1 MARSPCLFERVTRR
15 IERLHRPV
23 EVARDE
29 RDLGLGDGASRA
41 GDGLPRAE
49 GAGRATQQQLG
60 AREIAEL
67 RHRDAAKRQRR
78 RIVAQ
83 SNMVQRAKGIARC
96 ERAGRRCN
104 QGVHSNP
111 DTLVTPTSSVPG
123 TKCLFVTD
131 KHSQYRAAIGK
142 PKEGEKR

>member
-1 MARSPCLFERVTRR
+1 MRGVARSPCRSSVARAVSSAFTGQC
-15 IERLHRPV
+15 

-41 GDGLPRAE
+41 ATASRGPKARA
-49 GAGRATQQQLG
+49 ARRSNSLARARSPSC
-60 AREIAEL
+60 AI
-67 RHRDAAKRQRR
+67 RDAAKRQCR

-83 SNMVQRAKGIARC
+83 SNVVQRAKEIARC

-123 TKCLFVTD
+123 TKCLL
-131 KHSQYRAAIGK
+131 
-142 PKEGEKR
+142 